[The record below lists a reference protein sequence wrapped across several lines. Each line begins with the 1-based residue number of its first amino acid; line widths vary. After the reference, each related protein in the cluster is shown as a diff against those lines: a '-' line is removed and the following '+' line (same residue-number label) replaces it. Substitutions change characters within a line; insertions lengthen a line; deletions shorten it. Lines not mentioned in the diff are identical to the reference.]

1 MKNSSVWTKTILSV
15 YRYLERICGAIDKI
29 VMQKGLNSSNITGQN
44 YYYNNVLSITQKLI
58 DLSERKITL
67 INLKILTEETFAD
80 IEESDA
86 QLLIQKYV
94 DGKKFREIAEESD
107 VSIRTIFRRL
117 ENAEKS
123 FYCSLKKK
131 GYDSEK
137 LENFL
142 EHEEW
147 IKNAYHSFEISKQE
161 EFLLSNSYL
170 QKVASL

>member
-1 MKNSSVWTKTILSV
+1 
-15 YRYLERICGAIDKI
+15 
-29 VMQKGLNSSNITGQN
+29 MQKGLNSSNITGQN